1 MKQRAVFLDRDG
13 VLNRAFVV
21 DGVPHPPASVA
32 ELEIL
37 PGVTEA
43 LEALRK
49 ASFRLIVVTNQPDI
63 ARGRQTFDGVN
74 RLNSALRA
82 QLHVDNFYVCPHD
95 NRDGCDCRKPRPGM
109 LLSAAKAHGV
119 NLARS
124 IMVGD
129 RDRDIEAGRAA
140 GCRTVYIDGGYGK
153 PPQQTADLTVGSLFE
168 AVGWIIDSRS
178 SKGRDH
184 GTEN

>member
-37 PGVTEA
+37 PRVAESLT
-43 LEALRK
+43 ALRN
-49 ASFRLIVVTNQPDI
+49 AGFRLIVVTNQPDI
-63 ARGRQTFDGVN
+63 ARGRQTLDGVN
-74 RLNSALRA
+74 QLNTALRQ
-82 QLHVDNFYVCPHD
+82 QLQVDDIYVCPHD
-95 NRDGCDCRKPRPGM
+95 DRDGCDCRKPRPGM
-109 LLSAAKAHGV
+109 LLSAAKAHGID
-119 NLARS
+119 LGGS

-140 GCRTVYIDGGYGK
+140 GCRTVYVDGGYGK
-153 PPQQTADLTVGSLFE
+153 PPQPPADLNVGSLFE
-168 AVGWIIDSRS
+168 AVGWIIGQPAQQRS
-178 SKGRDH
+178 SSC
-184 GTEN
+184 N